1 MANIIKYAKML
12 MRKGLKADLNTLDE
26 AEIGLATDTKEVFVG
41 TGTGNVQLAK
51 QDTVGSLGDLGTN
64 PQSISKTVVDR
75 GFNIKDFGVRG
86 DGTTDDTTP
95 INNAIDWAYTQN
107 RKIKF
112 DFPAGTYKYSGS
124 KIIDATKVCFEAKGT
139 VTLDVTG
146 SVSAD
151 LPYVFNFQNTRVD
164 SNEINWTKPVFQGFN
179 FKTTLD
185 KATLLT
191 KSTVLF
197 SFETPHQYAAV
208 GDGSKNSA
216 QMVFKNITGR
226 WIPYFY
232 TFGQSAY
239 LLRFE
244 NVNHRLCRSVI
255 KIFHPSADPG
265 VINKTLNKENRYHSD
280 YGENISF
287 VGGMIGGSWET
298 TIYNKLQAG
307 SLNFEDISVDYWT
320 GGTFLTVGHN
330 GKTNFSKGHIESAHN
345 PSVSMNPYNLDAPS
359 VKWWIDVQGSHKVN
373 FFGTTFYGATVSD
386 RDTTDLQKLVSG
398 GANNQVNFFGA
409 SFENMKFTE
418 RQIANID
425 NCNLINCTFI
435 DSIPFFKT
443 LSTLNNNLVFNKKND
458 EITDIKSL
466 DNIFCPYYA
475 SAGMP
480 NLTDQYTNTSIKVEW
495 DTTEKAFKVTKLGTA
510 VSQLAA
516 FSFNTPNDQRNNL
529 IYTFD
534 VKANGTTTG
543 NYIVKL
549 RGGDVTKRYAMDNTT
564 LKSYYEYTD
573 VQYIRDLV
581 TTTTVPA
588 AYTTYT
594 LTGINSYIQK
604 VQRYKKYVIE
614 IDVNGLAVGDSLFVK
629 NIIVQAV

>member
-1 MANIIKYAKML
+1 MASITKYVKML
-12 MRKGLKADLNTLDE
+12 MRKGLKQDIATLDE

-41 TGTGNVQLAK
+41 ANGGNIQLAT
-51 QDTVGSLGDLGTN
+51 QGTVGSLTELGTYPRN
-64 PQSISKTVVDR
+64 LSKTVADK
-75 GFNIKDFGVRG
+75 GLNIKDFNVKG
-86 DGTTDDTTP
+86 DGTTDDTVA
-95 INNAIDWAYTQN
+95 INSAIDWAYSQG
-107 RKIKF
+107 KKVKF
-112 DFPAGTYKYSGS
+112 DFPAGTYKYTGS

-139 VTLDVTG
+139 VTIDVTG
-146 SVSAD
+146 SVSAN

-164 SNEINWTKPVFQGFN
+164 SNEINWTAPVFQGFN
-179 FKTTLD
+179 FRTTLD
-185 KATLLT
+185 KTTLLT

-197 SFETPHQYAAV
+197 AFETPHQYAAV

-255 KIFHPSADPG
+255 KVFHPSADQG
-265 VINKTLNKENRYHSD
+265 VINKTLNNQNRYHSD

-307 SLNFEDISVDYWT
+307 SLNFEDVSVDYWT
-320 GGTFLTVGHN
+320 GGTFLTGGHN
-330 GKTNFSKGHIESAHN
+330 GKTNFSKGHVESAHN
-345 PSVSMNPYNLDAPS
+345 PSVSMNPYNVDAPS
-359 VKWWIDVQGSHKVN
+359 VKWWIDLQGSHKVN
-373 FFGTTFYGATVSD
+373 FFGTTFYGATAAD
-386 RDTTDLQKLVSG
+386 RDTTDLQRLVNG
-398 GANNQVNFFGA
+398 TANNAINFYGA

-418 RQIANID
+418 KQIANID
-425 NCNLINCTFI
+425 NCNVVNCTFI
-435 DSIPFFKT
+435 DSIPFFKV
-443 LSTLNNNLVFNKKND
+443 LSTGNNNLVFNKKND
-458 EITDIKSL
+458 EITDVKTI
-466 DNIFCPYYA
+466 DNVFCPYYA
-475 SAGMP
+475 SAGLT
-480 NLTDQYTNTSIKVEW
+480 NLIDQWTNTSVKVEW
-495 DTTEKAFKVTKLGTA
+495 DTTEKALKITKTGTA
-510 VSQLAA
+510 VAQIASIT
-516 FSFNTPNDQRNNL
+516 FPTPNDQRSNL

-549 RGGDVTKRYAMDNTT
+549 RGGAITKKYGIDNTT

-573 VQYIRDLV
+573 VQYVRDLV
-581 TTTTVPA
+581 PVTTVPT
-588 AYTTYT
+588 AYTTYS
-594 LTGINSYIQK
+594 LTTMNSYISK

-614 IDVNGLAVGDSLFVK
+614 VDISGLAVGDSIFVK
-629 NIIVQAV
+629 NVIVQAI